1 MELKSLKEKLQ
12 DLFESNKIKSS
23 LSLLKQELSRE
34 SEKYS
39 IFLSIGRR
47 FNQVQDQKMAN
58 TIDFNNANIE
68 LNKIGESLLNFIGTL
83 KEVDLES
90 ENQFIHKEV
99 SNHIAVFTEYEALEK
114 VEDFFNQLN
123 FRNISVFRV
132 NDFENVKDDEFDL
145 IIFDNRDLPPCFS
158 EKKLDELNK
167 DVQQQISNRIQK
179 MNILIKES
187 SKFLI
192 HYGDFLY
199 WINFNR
205 ERVQAANSKFSLYA
219 RTKEVIEFINTYRI

>member
-1 MELKSLKEKLQ
+1 MELQNLKEKLQ
-12 DLFESNKIKSS
+12 DLFEANKVKTS
-23 LSLLKQELSRE
+23 LSILKQELSRE

-47 FNQVQDQKMAN
+47 FNQIQDQKMAN
-58 TIDFNNANIE
+58 TIDFNTANIE
-68 LNKIGESLLNFIGTL
+68 LNKIGEALLNFIETL
-83 KEVDLES
+83 GEVDLES
-90 ENQFIHKEV
+90 MNQFIHKEV
-99 SNHIAVFTEYEALEK
+99 SNQIVVFTEHEAPEK

-123 FRNISVFRV
+123 FKNISVFRTI
-132 NDFENVKDDEFDL
+132 NFEKVKYDEFDL
-145 IIFDNRDLPPCFS
+145 IIFDNRDLPPCFPRNKLEDLES
-158 EKKLDELNK
+158 EVSE
-167 DVQQQISNRIQK
+167 RILIRIEK
-179 MNILIKES
+179 MNSVIKGS

-199 WINFNR
+199 WINSNR